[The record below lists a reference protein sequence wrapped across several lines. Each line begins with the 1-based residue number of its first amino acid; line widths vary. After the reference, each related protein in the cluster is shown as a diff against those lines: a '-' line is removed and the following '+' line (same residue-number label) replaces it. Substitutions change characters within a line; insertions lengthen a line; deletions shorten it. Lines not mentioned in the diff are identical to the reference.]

1 MEHKISDA
9 KKWFRCCMALLLA
22 VIALLLAV
30 FWVFDP
36 FFHFHKPF
44 SFVSYRLYDERY
56 GNDGISRHFDYDAVI
71 TGTSMAQNFKTSE
84 ADVLFGV
91 KSVKET
97 FSGAGYKELSDNL
110 GRALRRNE
118 NLKTVIWTMDSNA
131 IIRDKDY
138 DQYEGYP
145 TYLYDDN
152 PWNDAAYVF
161 NKNIWYHGVIPSLLM
176 TLKGEPSTTFDE
188 YSSWEKETGYLY
200 VMAAYERWEEKAPE
214 APPLSETDAKMVTA
228 NIQQNFV
235 DLVNQYPDT
244 TFYIFYTPY
253 SICWWDFMNQEGM
266 INFYFDAELIA
277 TELLLDCPN
286 VKLYNFHDKYDIITN
301 LDNYRD
307 KEHYASH
314 VNSLILQWLAEG
326 DGLVTKENYMARWED
341 EKEYYLNYDYERIFG
356 PVMEEEN
363 GHH

>member
-1 MEHKISDA
+1 MDA
-9 KKWFRCCMALLLA
+9 
-22 VIALLLAV
+22 
-30 FWVFDP
+30 
-36 FFHFHKPF
+36 
-44 SFVSYRLYDERY
+44 
-56 GNDGISRHFDYDAVI
+56 
-71 TGTSMAQNFKTSE
+71 
-84 ADVLFGV
+84 
-91 KSVKET
+91 
-97 FSGAGYKELSDNL
+97 
-110 GRALRRNE
+110 
-118 NLKTVIWTMDSNA
+118 NA

-161 NKNIWYHGVIPSLLM
+161 NKNIWYHGVIPNLLM

-188 YSSWEKETGYLY
+188 YSSWEKETGYPY
-200 VMAAYERWEEKAPE
+200 VMAAYDRWEEKAPE
-214 APPLSETDAKMVTA
+214 APPLSETDVKMVTA

-266 INFYFDAELIA
+266 INFYLDAELIA
-277 TELLLDCPN
+277 TKMLLECPN
-286 VKLYNFHDKYDIITN
+286 VKLYNFNDKYDVITN

-314 VNSLILQWLAEG
+314 INSLILQWIAEG
-326 DGLVTKENYMARWED
+326 DGLVTKENYMARWEK
-341 EKEYYLNYDYERIFG
+341 EKEYYSNYDYESIFDR
-356 PVMEEEN
+356 
-363 GHH
+363 